1 MSVNTIYLVIKMST
15 YSTVD
20 TILTP
25 SLIDISPIVDPG
37 INQGVLQSMGSE
49 SQLNISPIPWN
60 FPLAATGQGV
70 PVITIITESNQPTG
84 AELSD
89 NIISNPIQSPSA
101 ALSLADQNNIITYR
115 PSIGVGLQDEM
126 EDTSDDVLL
135 HSSPI
140 DTIASARKV
149 CSAITTEE
157 VMECLRKTRVNK
169 TGTSQEEFPTKDLP
183 SVPAFAPPKNISVDG
198 ATNSTLKQQLN
209 NQNKLV
215 RQTALTL
222 LEKRII
228 TMQGKCPDSIV
239 ENLRIRLFQLDP
251 STISDYLNSYGKFDH
266 DYQDGMGCLIDALI
280 SDEDII
286 PDIRLRRWITDINRI
301 GGQSAEGM
309 TFKLSSDAAKLDE
322 SNGQPLNSSHWDNV
336 PSKGYPLYVIKVAA
350 DPNEDTLPHE
360 ALVGMGAVN
369 KVRDRVPNFMHTY
382 GAFMCAPP
390 ILDSDGK
397 VVSWCPSKTNGITY
411 LVLENIED
419 AVSLKSIAWDLT
431 DSEFLQI
438 YLQVLN
444 ALNVA
449 YKEFDFT
456 HYDLH
461 DGNVLIQILPYYVS
475 VPLYTQEGLQLKGAE
490 APSSHFIWPGPSQ
503 RDIGGVHYIRTRH
516 LARIIDYGMSHIY
529 LQGQHFG
536 KYDVEFAGVDAE
548 SSFPMHDAYKILLFT
563 YASSLQRKKDNKYEV
578 RISSGFSN
586 VASNIYQFFNE
597 GKTIETRL
605 KERNFDPWGDYYQP
619 SDSYKNITFDDLISF
634 ILSKYNMDFITLQQP
649 ADAIA
654 TVCQDVCVGWNEF
667 TQHIFS
673 QSKLPATLEDYCQ
686 AELAI
691 DNLSNNQTKLSL
703 QRWLRQFNVEST
715 YERERSSIVDKLNKS
730 IQDLNGIM
738 LLPIYDPLFNYVIYE
753 KHLQT
758 LIAIQYQ
765 LLNVQLWLEAVYCA
779 FNLNSNISY
788 VSDDLVQFTKGWN
801 NARQRLND
809 YLMIVQ
815 FNITND
821 VNDEFTG
828 QTRILHNVLM
838 TPIN

>member
-1 MSVNTIYLVIKMST
+1 MSMNTIYRVIKMST

-25 SLIDISPIVDPG
+25 SLIDISPIADPG
-37 INQGVLQSMGSE
+37 MNQGIIQSMGSD
-49 SQLNISPIPWN
+49 SQLNLLQVPALKRSLAPLIAESAIPGT
-60 FPLAATGQGV
+60 FQLAATGQGV
-70 PVITIITESNQPTG
+70 PVITIITNNNEQPGIT
-84 AELSD
+84 EVEV
-89 NIISNPIQSPSA
+89 NRKETIQSPSL
-101 ALSLADQNNIITYR
+101 ALSSLADQNNVI
-115 PSIGVGLQDEM
+115 PEM
-126 EDTSDDVLL
+126 EGINNNESLP
-135 HSSPI
+135 SSPI

-157 VMECLRKTRVNK
+157 VMECLRKMRVNK
-169 TGTSQEEFPTKDLP
+169 NGTSQEQFPTKDLP
-183 SVPAFAPPKNISVDG
+183 SVPAFAPTKNISVDG

-209 NQNKLV
+209 NQDKSV

-251 STISDYLNSYGKFDH
+251 STISGYLDSYGKFDH

-280 SDEDII
+280 SNEDII

-301 GGQSAEGM
+301 GGASAEGM
-309 TFKLSSDAAKLDE
+309 AFKLSSDAAKLDE
-322 SNGQPLNSSHWDNV
+322 SKGQALNSS
-336 PSKGYPLYVIKVAA
+336 PYPLYVIKVAA

-390 ILDSDGK
+390 ILDSNGK
-397 VVSWCPSKTNGITY
+397 VISWCPSKTNGITY
-411 LVLENIED
+411 LVLENIQD
-419 AVSLKSIAWDLT
+419 AVSLKSIAWDLN
-431 DSEFLQI
+431 DAEFLQI

-461 DGNVLIQILPYYVS
+461 DGNVLIQILPYDVS
-475 VPLYTQEGLQLKGAE
+475 VPLYTQ
-490 APSSHFIWPGPSQ
+490 
-503 RDIGGVHYIRTRH
+503 DGGVYYIRTRH

-536 KYDVEFAGVDAE
+536 KYDLEFAGVNAE

-563 YASSLQRKKDNKYEV
+563 YASSLQRKKDDKDEV
-578 RISSGFSN
+578 RSSSGFSN
-586 VASNIYQFFNE
+586 VAGNIYQFFNE
-597 GKTIETRL
+597 GKTIETRV
-605 KERNFDPWGDYYQP
+605 KERSLNPWGDYYQP

-634 ILSKYNMDFITLQQP
+634 IVSKYNMDFITLQQP

-654 TVCQDVCVGWNEF
+654 TICQDVCVGWNEF

-673 QSKLPATLEDYCQ
+673 QSKLPTTLEDYCQ

-691 DNLSNNQTKLSL
+691 DKLSNNQTKQSL

-738 LLPIYDPLFNYVIYE
+738 LLPISDPLFNYVIYE

-758 LIAIQYQ
+758 LVSIQYQ

-779 FNLNSNISY
+779 FNRNSNISY
-788 VSDDLVQFTKGWN
+788 ISEDLLQLTKGWN
-801 NARQRLND
+801 DARQRLND

-821 VNDEFTG
+821 VNSSFTG
-828 QTRILHNVLM
+828 QTLILHNVLM
-838 TPIN
+838 TPVN